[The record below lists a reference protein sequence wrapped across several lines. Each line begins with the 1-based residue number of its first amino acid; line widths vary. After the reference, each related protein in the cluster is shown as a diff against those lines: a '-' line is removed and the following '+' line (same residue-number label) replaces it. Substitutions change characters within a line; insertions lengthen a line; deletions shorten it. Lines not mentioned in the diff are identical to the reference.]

1 MKNPPSW
8 LVIFVVAP
16 FNKIPVFFKD
26 LITFT
31 ISFISLFV
39 RLIPEPVTLLELFLP
54 IILSPVSTKRLVS
67 SSLGALFFNSFTNEF
82 FIEFP
87 GDDIISLITEA
98 NILGGPNRNPPKCT
112 ILDNWVFEDFVLAD
126 ETFAKDLQIF
136 KTCVSAITI
145 YVEN

>member
-8 LVIFVVAP
+8 LVTFVVAP

-39 RLIPEPVTLLELFLP
+39 RLIPEPVTLLKLFLP

-87 GDDIISLITEA
+87 GDDIISLIIEA
-98 NILGGPNRNPPKCT
+98 NILGGPNRYPPKCT